1 MTFRIT
7 HPVAATA
14 LLGIGMALA
23 SGHAAAQAEYPDKPI
38 KLVVPYPPGSG
49 TDTVARYAA
58 RRMEAALGKP
68 VVIENKPGGNAIIAA
83 QTVINAPADG
93 YTLLWAANGPVTT
106 NVALYDKLPYNP
118 LTDLEPVARVAYSP
132 MGLYVPADS
141 PYKTASDLFADAKK
155 RPNKLNYGSGSA
167 TYNIATEWLMSL
179 VGAKA
184 NAISYKGSSPT
195 LTDLAGKQVDFAIAE
210 YSAGLPLVKGGKLR
224 MLALTSDRRMK
235 SEPEMPTLQELGYK
249 EFFQVAW
256 WGVFAPKGTP
266 KPVVARIESTLLTI
280 FKDAETAQYLDQNN
294 FSAFIGTAEQLRAF
308 QKTEI
313 ERETKLVERFNIPKL

>member
-1 MTFRIT
+1 MKQYI
-7 HPVAATA
+7 AAMA
-14 LLGIGMALA
+14 LLGVGMSLTPGLA
-23 SGHAAAQAEYPDKPI
+23 VAQADYPDRPI

-58 RRMEAALGKP
+58 RRMEAVLGKA

-106 NVALYDKLPYNP
+106 NVALYEKLPYNP
-118 LTDLEPVARVAYSP
+118 LTDLEPVARLAYSP

-141 PYKTASDLFADAKK
+141 PYKTAGDLFADARK
-155 RPNKLNYGSGSA
+155 RPGKLNYGSGSA

-266 KPVVARIESTLLTI
+266 KQVVARLENTLLTV

-294 FSAFIGTAEQLRAF
+294 FSAFPGTADQLRTF
-308 QKTEI
+308 QKSEI
-313 ERETKLVERFNIPKL
+313 ERESKLVDRFNIPKL

>member
-1 MTFRIT
+1 
-7 HPVAATA
+7 
-14 LLGIGMALA
+14 MALA

-266 KPVVARIESTLLTI
+266 KPVVTRIESTLLTI